1 MVKNMEE
8 GDLSERS
15 LSGIIPHK
23 QILLGHGSGGKLM
36 HELIEKVFQS
46 LLLSSGPKT
55 LNDSAIFELPA
66 ARLPD
71 GQGQA
76 GLPAEQAGTNRTQLA
91 ITTDSFVVNPI
102 FFPGGDIGKLAVNG
116 TVNDLAVSGA
126 KPLLL
131 SAAFILEEGLPMED
145 LRRIV
150 VSMSQACHQAGV
162 GIVTGDTKVVNRG
175 KGDKVFVNTTGI
187 GIMERPVEI
196 SANRARPG
204 DLVLINGNIAAHGV
218 AIMLAR
224 EELEFEKPILSDTA
238 PLNYL
243 VNHMIGASLKIH
255 CMRDL
260 TRGGLSSAL
269 NEIATS
275 SGVGIRIYEDDIPIQ
290 DEVKGACE
298 ILGLDPLHVANEGR
312 LIAIVPRE
320 DAFRVLEAMRKDLL
334 GREAAVIGEVVED
347 HPGMVVMK
355 TRVSGFRV
363 VDMLSGEQL
372 PRIC

>member
-1 MVKNMEE
+1 MAKIMEE
-8 GDLSERS
+8 GDPLSKS
-15 LSGIIPHK
+15 LPGIVHHR

-36 HELIEKVFQS
+36 HELIEKVFRS
-46 LLLSSGPKT
+46 NLLSSGTKA
-55 LNDSAIFELPA
+55 LNDSAVFDLPA

-76 GLPAEQAGTNRTQLA
+76 GAIETRLA
-91 ITTDSFVVNPI
+91 ITTDSFVVDPI

-116 TVNDLAVSGA
+116 TVNDLVVSGA
-126 KPLLL
+126 RPLLL
-131 SAAFILEEGLPMED
+131 SAAFILEEGLSVES
-145 LRRIV
+145 LQQIV
-150 VSMSQACHQAGV
+150 VSMRRACHQAGV
-162 GIVTGDTKVVNRG
+162 NIVTGDTKVVNRG

-187 GIMERPVEI
+187 GILERPVEI
-196 SANRARPG
+196 SADRAGPG
-204 DLVLINGNIAAHGV
+204 DLILINGDIAAHGV
-218 AIMLAR
+218 AILLAR

-238 PLNYL
+238 PLNDL
-243 VNHMIGASLKIH
+243 VNRMLEASLKIH

-269 NEIATS
+269 NEIAAAS
-275 SGVGIRIYEDDIPIQ
+275 HVGIRIYEDFIPIQ

-298 ILGLDPLHVANEGR
+298 ILGLDPLHVANEGK
-312 LIAIVPRE
+312 LIAVVPRE
-320 DAFRVLEAMRKDLL
+320 DGYRVLEAMRKDPL
-334 GREAAVIGEVVED
+334 GRESAVIGEVVED

-363 VDMLSGEQL
+363 VDMLTGEQL